1 MTTNEL
7 IDKHNELARAAGLP
21 ELTEWKKA
29 KAELEARIAA
39 MTPDPLDMTEP
50 AEPSAPELASAPE
63 PKPSVAATVAELLA
77 DAALSYAAV
86 AAEVRRRVPG
96 AATSARSVA
105 SVAVR
110 LRKQGHVIP
119 ARLRPSPPAAKV

>member
-39 MTPDPLDMTEP
+39 MTRDPLDMDAP
-50 AEPSAPELASAPE
+50 APKARPSISAI
-63 PKPSVAATVAELLA
+63 VAELLT
-77 DAALSYAAV
+77 DAALNY
-86 AAEVRRRVPG
+86 AEVADLVRQRVPD

-105 SVAVR
+105 SIALQ
-110 LRKQGHVIP
+110 LRKKGHVIP
-119 ARLRPSPPAAKV
+119 ARKRSAT